1 MLLLS
6 FLCALRAVWPSSAGP
21 AGEIVDASHHR
32 CLDQLLASI
41 LVHQQ
46 PPNGRCRHGRP
57 RLYKPTSQ
65 RASLGR
71 DPLPQH
77 RDPKIQEVPWPRHW
91 RLPLKLR
98 KHSFG
103 SLVGNPSSLLTAV
116 RLHLQQQGPLLQ
128 LQLRLEHPMVQLK
141 ENRSLELL
149 ESNAFVGFSPGAKIM
164 HYSEIPTTA
173 KNKTKDCSY
182 CQPRCMILLTSCAT
196 MDAAPSSARTRY
208 NAETF
213 L

>member
-6 FLCALRAVWPSSAGP
+6 FLCALHAVWPSSAGP

-46 PPNGRCRHGRP
+46 PPNGRCHHCRP

-65 RASLGR
+65 RASLGH

-91 RLPLKLR
+91 RLPLKLC
-98 KHSFG
+98 KHSFE

-116 RLHLQQQGPLLQ
+116 RLHLQRPSPLLQ
-128 LQLRLEHPMVQLK
+128 LQLRSGHPMVQLV
-141 ENRSLELL
+141 EHRSLELL
-149 ESNAFVGFSPGAKIM
+149 ESNAFVGFSPSKII
-164 HYSEIPTTA
+164 HYSEIPATA
-173 KNKTKDCSY
+173 KNKNKQTRLKV
-182 CQPRCMILLTSCAT
+182 TAT
-196 MDAAPSSARTRY
+196 ANQDA
-208 NAETF
+208 
-213 L
+213 